1 MKDYP
6 GGRVDLRSD
15 TVTQPTPEMRKVMSL
30 ADVGDDVLGDDP
42 NVNQLEKIIAEML
55 NKEAALFVPSG
66 TMSNAIAI
74 RAHTNPG
81 DEIIVPANTFIA
93 SIIAITENN
102 LKPIFVEPDILNFN
116 LDLDKIKEKIT
127 KKTKGIMIVHLYG
140 RVCRD
145 ESLLKL
151 KIVTSTKLKP
161 SGLCAVIIRSPFKLL
176 SFIQRPLL
184 LKVTK

>member
-66 TMSNAIAI
+66 GLCLTPS
-74 RAHTNPG
+74 
-81 DEIIVPANTFIA
+81 
-93 SIIAITENN
+93 
-102 LKPIFVEPDILNFN
+102 
-116 LDLDKIKEKIT
+116 
-127 KKTKGIMIVHLYG
+127 
-140 RVCRD
+140 
-145 ESLLKL
+145 
-151 KIVTSTKLKP
+151 P
-161 SGLCAVIIRSPFKLL
+161 SGPIQTQVMKL
-176 SFIQRPLL
+176 
-184 LKVTK
+184 